1 MVAANADRAVVRRMA
16 RTIFY
21 GVADQLHR
29 RLDRE
34 DPGAAA
40 DHFLEDIVLGRSAQ
54 GGDVV
59 AALFRHREIHGYHD
73 GGGAVDSE
81 RHGDL
86 VEVDAVE
93 GDLEIA
99 QAVDRHADAP
109 DLAFRGRI
117 VAVQPALGGQI
128 EGDVEAGVAGLD
140 QVVEALVGRLRVAEA
155 GILAHRPGAPAVH
168 VAMDAAGEGIL
179 AGLFPAR
186 PVAAAA
192 SVAAVQVRRRV
203 DRLYLDAGVGEDRLH
218 APWQITVG
226 QIEFAFDVS
235 GQFLGHRATFSS
247 IYRTMSSSRLRELKT
262 ASTPISASAS

>member
-1 MVAANADRAVVRRMA
+1 MA
-16 RTIFY
+16 RAIFD
-21 GVADQLHR
+21 GVADQLDR

-40 DHFLEDIVLGRSAQ
+40 DHLLEDIVLGRAAQ

-59 AALFRHREIHGYHD
+59 AALLRHGEIHGDHD
-73 GGGAVDSE
+73 GGGAVDGE
-81 RHGDL
+81 RYGDL
-86 VEVDAVE
+86 VEIDAVE
-93 GDLEIA
+93 SDLEIA
-99 QAVDRHADAP
+99 QAVDRHADPP
-109 DLAFRGRI
+109 DLAFRGRV
-117 VAVQPALGGQI
+117 VAVQPALGRQV

-140 QVVEALVGRLRVAEA
+140 QVVEALVGCLRVAEA
-155 GILAHRPGAPAVH
+155 GILAHRPGPPAVH
-168 VAMDAAGEGIL
+168 VAMDAAGEGIF
-179 AGLFPAR
+179 AGLFLAR

-192 SVAAVQVRRRV
+192 SVAAIQVGCGI
-203 DRLYLDAGVGEDRLH
+203 DRLHLDAGVGEDRLH
-218 APWQITVG
+218 APWQIAVG